1 MKVIKRDGTEV
12 PFDEEKIRRAIRAAN
27 SDVAEDDRLSEDDAG
42 FLVQAI
48 RFQCESLGRAVSI
61 EEIQDM
67 VIEGMADLGHY
78 RLALH

>member
-1 MKVIKRDGTEV
+1 M
-12 PFDEEKIRRAIRAAN
+12 
-27 SDVAEDDRLSEDDAG
+27 AENDRLSEDDAG
-42 FLVQAI
+42 FLVQTI

-78 RLALH
+78 QLALHYSEYRLRHEQLLRKAALTRRCSPAPA